1 MRSNKNKKNK
11 KITFGVLVL
20 ITIILAAGIVF
31 MLFYGQVDNNNS
43 VLKSLGIDNVEDNA
57 IAVIV
62 NNPTKEELKKIPN
75 LKTYEYDRY
84 DESLL
89 IIPIYKKMN
98 VEIKT
103 LAWDND
109 DLKEDETLYKEENT
123 KDGSALLLKAYRPE
137 GIPSLKI
144 CVDGENMDGEYI
156 LTYDGKDGTPDI
168 EYIMNKVE
176 NNK

>member
-11 KITFGVLVL
+11 KSILPLVF
-20 ITIILAAGIVF
+20 IIIILTAGVAFI
-31 MLFYGQVDNNNS
+31 LLNGQVDNKNS
-43 VLKSLGIDNVEDNA
+43 ALKSIGIDNIEEGA

-62 NNPTKEELKKIPN
+62 NNPREEVLKKVPN
-75 LKTYEYDRY
+75 LKTFQYEKS

-89 IIPIYKKMN
+89 LIPIYNKMN
-98 VEIKT
+98 VDIKT
-103 LAWDND
+103 LTWDDD

-123 KDGSALLLKAYRPE
+123 KDGLALLLKAYRPE

-144 CVDGENMDGEYI
+144 CVNVNGENMDGEYI

-168 EYIMNKVE
+168 EYIVRKSN
-176 NNK
+176 